1 MISLQFEFEKF
12 PLNLEKMCTKYVQQ
26 PILKLNVNIN
36 FVFSDLVDDV
46 DSLTEDDLK
55 SIAMEQM
62 ETAQETNETEKA
74 RWQKYRQ
81 TVQRL
86 WAPDFFIRILPS
98 CFRLVRD
105 CSCPKTAKE
114 SRTCQLSKE
123 N

>member
-36 FVFSDLVDDV
+36 FIFSDLVDDV

-74 RWQKYRQ
+74 RWQKSRQ
-81 TVQRL
+81 TVL
-86 WAPDFFIRILPS
+86 FFFFF
-98 CFRLVRD
+98 C
-105 CSCPKTAKE
+105 K
-114 SRTCQLSKE
+114 
-123 N
+123 

>member
-12 PLNLEKMCTKYVQQ
+12 PLNLEKMCTRYVQQ
-26 PILKLNVNIN
+26 PILKLNVNIY

-74 RWQKYRQ
+74 RWQKSRQ
-81 TVQRL
+81 TVQKL
-86 WAPDFFIRILPS
+86 WAPDFFTRILPLEGNAENL
-98 CFRLVRD
+98 RLG
-105 CSCPKTAKE
+105 
-114 SRTCQLSKE
+114 
-123 N
+123 